1 MNKLMIA
8 ALVAALP
15 MASAFAAGSGAGTL
29 VCTSGVAA
37 AGGIVGDNT
46 KFVKNTILP
55 KCSANVNLA
64 YDQGPVGFTVGANS
78 VKGKNSFGGSTLG
91 GQVRVSAACAAAC
104 TSAEAQ
110 AAAIDQTIAVTNSL

>member
-29 VCTSGVAA
+29 VCTSGAAA
-37 AGGIVGDNT
+37 AGGIPGNSAN
-46 KFVKNTILP
+46 FVKNTILP

-91 GQVRVSAACAAAC
+91 GQVRVSAACQAAC
-104 TSAEAQ
+104 IAEEAK
-110 AAAIDQTIAVTNSL
+110 AAAIDQTIALTDSL